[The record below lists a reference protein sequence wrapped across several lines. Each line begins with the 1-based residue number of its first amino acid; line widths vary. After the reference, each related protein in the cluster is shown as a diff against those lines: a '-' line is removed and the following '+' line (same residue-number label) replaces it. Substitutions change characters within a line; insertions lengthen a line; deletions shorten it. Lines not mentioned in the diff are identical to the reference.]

1 MNELPPD
8 PPRLRKI
15 LRHLEDQ
22 LADNETVGTYLR
34 LQRDTVR
41 TALAEAERPRQDARP
56 SRPQRLGRPPTRPGQ
71 FLLEPKAS
79 PKSPE
84 PALVHVWN
92 CSLVARNVSVVNA
105 HDARLA
111 LTQELVG
118 AEPCPVCRPDTV
130 LGLLD

>member
-1 MNELPPD
+1 MNELPQD
-8 PPRLRKI
+8 PPRLRTI
-15 LRHLEDQ
+15 LKHLDEQ
-22 LADNETVGTYLR
+22 VADNETIGLYLR

-56 SRPQRLGRPPTRPGQ
+56 SHRQRLGRPPTRPGQ
-71 FLLEPKAS
+71 FLLEPKTH
-79 PKSPE
+79 PKSPD
-84 PALVHVWN
+84 PPLVHVWN
-92 CSLVARNVSVVNA
+92 CALVARNVSVVNA